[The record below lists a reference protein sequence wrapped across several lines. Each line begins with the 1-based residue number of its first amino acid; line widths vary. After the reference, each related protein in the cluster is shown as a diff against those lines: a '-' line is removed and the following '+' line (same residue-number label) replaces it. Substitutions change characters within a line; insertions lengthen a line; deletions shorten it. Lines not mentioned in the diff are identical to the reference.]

1 MHVQLDRCDVGASPH
16 PPCRYRVTD
25 GKGVPCGV
33 STKSLE
39 LDEAPMVAGAT
50 SHSIE
55 AYIGVAQCSRDLRR
69 PASRWLPATLEEA
82 KEDFD
87 DGPVAAD
94 RSSGPAVWQFGN
106 GSGRLE
112 GGEGRRK
119 RRRDLLQH
127 GTCSKHCHLPTYLAT
142 AERLK
147 NVNCQQH
154 VYRARRARRLFPP
167 VRLIGLM
174 ALLVLGPP
182 RPHVNRPPPLPPNAK
197 HFPIEPDETTGEG
210 RDNKVKTP
218 DGPPKSYTRCA
229 LFFRPIFHSGG
240 FQDNTA
246 HCRHPRA
253 AAAHQAS

>member
-16 PPCRYRVTD
+16 PPCRYRVTG

-39 LDEAPMVAGAT
+39 LDEAPTVAGAT

-87 DGPVAAD
+87 DGPVAGD

-112 GGEGRRK
+112 GGEERRK

-127 GTCSKHCHLPTYLAT
+127 GTCSKHCHLPTLPSQLQNVSRMSIVNSTSAERASPADYSRAT
-142 AERLK
+142 ALWFLGRLD
-147 NVNCQQH
+147 
-154 VYRARRARRLFPP
+154 RTSTA
-167 VRLIGLM
+167 
-174 ALLVLGPP
+174 
-182 RPHVNRPPPLPPNAK
+182 PPNAK
-197 HFPIEPDETTGEG
+197 HFPIEPDETNGEG

-229 LFFRPIFHSGG
+229 LFFRPISRSGG

-253 AAAHQAS
+253 AAAPQAS

>member
-25 GKGVPCGV
+25 GKGVPWGEL
-33 STKSLE
+33 TKSLE
-39 LDEAPMVAGAT
+39 LDEAPKVAGAT

-55 AYIGVAQCSRDLRR
+55 AYIGVAQCFRDLRR
-69 PASRWLPATLEEA
+69 PASRWLSATLEEA

-112 GGEGRRK
+112 GGGDGEKDAEICCNMGPAASTATSR
-119 RRRDLLQH
+119 
-127 GTCSKHCHLPTYLAT
+127 PYLAT

-154 VYRARRARRLFPP
+154 VYRTRLA
-167 VRLIGLM
+167 RLIGLM

-182 RPHVNRPPPLPPNAK
+182 RPHVNRPPNAK

-229 LFFRPIFHSGG
+229 FFFRPIFRSGG